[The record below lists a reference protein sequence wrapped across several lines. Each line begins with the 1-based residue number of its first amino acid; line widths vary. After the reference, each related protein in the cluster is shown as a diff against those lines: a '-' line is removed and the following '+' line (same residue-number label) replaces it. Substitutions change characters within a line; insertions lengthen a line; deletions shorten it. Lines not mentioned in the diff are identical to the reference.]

1 MENRRRDYSMKSE
14 EIHLKTSYRN
24 LKNILENHLVSLVS
38 QRHAERDGFYETGTE
53 ND

>member
-24 LKNILENHLVSLVS
+24 LKNILENHLVS
-38 QRHAERDGFYETGTE
+38 QRDAERDGLYETGTE

>member
-1 MENRRRDYSMKSE
+1 MENIRRDCSMKSE

-24 LKNILENHLVSLVS
+24 LKNTLENHLVS
-38 QRHAERDGFYETGTE
+38 QCDAERDGFYETRIE